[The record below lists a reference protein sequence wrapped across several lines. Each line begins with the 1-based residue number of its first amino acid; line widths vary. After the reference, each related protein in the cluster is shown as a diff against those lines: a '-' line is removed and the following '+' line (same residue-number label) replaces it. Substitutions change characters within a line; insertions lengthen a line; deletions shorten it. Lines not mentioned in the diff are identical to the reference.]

1 MPSNE
6 PSSHSMESS
15 ESSTSD
21 YRQTA
26 GEGVP
31 GTLSTSVYEH
41 LRKLCLREFP
51 CGIGSWVRA
60 PTGEGD

>member
-1 MPSNE
+1 
-6 PSSHSMESS
+6 MESS